1 MLVDEINKTRNL
13 WNISEIERRIG
24 CPKGTLM
31 KAINKER
38 ALPMH
43 WEIKLQELFK
53 SLKNGK

>member
-1 MLVDEINKTRNL
+1 MEWILSNRNL

-38 ALPMH
+38 ALPEH

-53 SLKNGK
+53 SIKNGR